1 MENTVV
7 GNLCQDPILR
17 QTHRG
22 AQPSAMFT
30 VAVNKYR
37 RVGSEVVQR
46 TPVFHRVM
54 CYGPLAENVANSL
67 RKGMEVLAV
76 GEWVDNS
83 YTDEQGQRRVY
94 IAMEAK
100 SVGPGLRWA
109 TAQVQKVDRKADR
122 EEPALIDKPDTT
134 APADRPLA
142 VVPDHGGGMHELI
155 KDGDLAPEGGRR
167 RTGLHRRKQP
177 EPESEVAHAG

>member
-22 AQPSAMFT
+22 AQPSATFT

-46 TPVFHRVM
+46 TPVFHRVT
-54 CYGPLAENVANSL
+54 CYGALAENVANSL
-67 RKGMEVLAV
+67 RKGMEVVAV

-100 SVGPGLRWA
+100 SVGAGLRWA
-109 TAQVQKVDRKADR
+109 TAQVQKVDRRADR
-122 EEPALIDKPDTT
+122 EEPALIDKPAVTP
-134 APADRPLA
+134 PADRPLA
-142 VVPDHGGGMHELI
+142 AVPDRPGGGND
-155 KDGDLAPEGGRR
+155 DGDLAPPEPGGRR
-167 RTGLHRRKQP
+167 PALHRRRQP
-177 EPESEVAHAG
+177 EPEAEVVARAG